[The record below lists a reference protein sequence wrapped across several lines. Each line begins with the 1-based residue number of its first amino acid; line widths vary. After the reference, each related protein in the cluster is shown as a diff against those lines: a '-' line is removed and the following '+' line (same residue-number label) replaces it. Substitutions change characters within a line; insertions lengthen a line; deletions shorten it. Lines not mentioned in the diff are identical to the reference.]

1 MGHSYEDVVRGWQEA
16 WATRVPPTRRCM
28 ICECV
33 ENPKAEIVDIGQPWL
48 CDNCKTILQK
58 IIKEKQENA
67 KDNQ

>member
-1 MGHSYEDVVRGWQEA
+1 MGHSLDYIVQGWQA
-16 WATRVPPTRRCM
+16 SAITTAPTCHCI

-33 ENPKAEIVDIGQPWL
+33 ENPKAEIIDVSKLWL